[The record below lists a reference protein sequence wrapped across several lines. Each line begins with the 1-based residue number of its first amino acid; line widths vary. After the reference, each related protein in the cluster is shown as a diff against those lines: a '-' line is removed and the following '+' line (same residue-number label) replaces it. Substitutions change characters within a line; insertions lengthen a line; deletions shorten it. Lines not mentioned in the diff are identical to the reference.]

1 MTRREVQFGLGDL
14 AATMADLVAS
24 DSEAADDRGGLPR
37 APSGATAYVHVGQ
50 IYASAS
56 PKLVSTILGSCVSV
70 CLWDHEVGVGGLN
83 HFLLPQC
90 VTNGVSS
97 PRFGTVAIRDL
108 LAEVHRLGG
117 ARHRLQAKVF
127 GGASVID
134 AFQASN
140 GSLGM
145 QNVSLARR
153 FLADAGIPIV
163 NEDTGG
169 TQGRKLVFR
178 TSDGSAWVRHI

>member
-24 DSEAADDRGGLPR
+24 DMPADDRGGPPS
-37 APSGATAYVHVGQ
+37 APAGDTAYVHVGQ
-50 IYASAS
+50 LFASTS

-70 CLWDHEVGVGGLN
+70 CLWDPEVRVGGLN
-83 HFLLPQC
+83 HYLLPQC

-97 PRFGTVAIRDL
+97 PRFGNVAIREL
-108 LAEVHRLGG
+108 LAEVHRIGG
-117 ARHRLQAKVF
+117 ARYRLQAKIF
-127 GGASVID
+127 GGASIID
-134 AFQASN
+134 AFQTGS

>member
-14 AATMADLVAS
+14 AATMAELVAS
-24 DSEAADDRGGLPR
+24 DAATDQSGPPS
-37 APSGATAYVHVGQ
+37 APSGDTAYVHVGQ
-50 IYASAS
+50 LYASAEQR
-56 PKLVSTILGSCVSV
+56 LVSTILGSCVSV
-70 CLWDHEVGVGGLN
+70 CLWDPEVGVGGLN

-90 VTNGVSS
+90 VNNGVSS
-97 PRFGTVAIRDL
+97 PRFGNVAIREL

-134 AFQASN
+134 AFQATN

-163 NEDTGG
+163 NEDVGG

-178 TSDGSAWVRHI
+178 TNDGSAWVRHI

>member
-14 AATMADLVAS
+14 AATMAEL
-24 DSEAADDRGGLPR
+24 
-37 APSGATAYVHVGQ
+37 
-50 IYASAS
+50 
-56 PKLVSTILGSCVSV
+56 
-70 CLWDHEVGVGGLN
+70 
-83 HFLLPQC
+83 
-90 VTNGVSS
+90 
-97 PRFGTVAIRDL
+97 
-108 LAEVHRLGG
+108 HRLGG

-134 AFQASN
+134 AFQTTN

-163 NEDTGG
+163 NEDVGG
-169 TQGRKLVFR
+169 SQGRKLVFR

>member
-1 MTRREVQFGLGDL
+1 MTPRREVQFGLGDL
-14 AATMADLVAS
+14 ANTMAELVG
-24 DSEAADDRGGLPR
+24 SETTADELGPPAGQ
-37 APSGATAYVHVGQ
+37 SGSTAYVHVGQ
-50 IYASAS
+50 LFASAERA
-56 PKLVSTILGSCVSV
+56 LVSTILGSCVSV
-70 CLWDHEVGVGGLN
+70 CLWDAEASVGGLN

-90 VTNGVSS
+90 VNNGVSS
-97 PRFGTVAIRDL
+97 PRFGNVAIRDL
-108 LAEVHRLGG
+108 LAELHRLGG

-134 AFQASN
+134 AFQTTAN

-153 FLADAGIPIV
+153 FLADAGIPII
-163 NEDTGG
+163 NEDVGG

>member
-14 AATMADLVAS
+14 AATMADLVAT
-24 DSEAADDRGGLPR
+24 ETETEQPGLP
-37 APSGATAYVHVGQ
+37 AVPPGATAYVHVGQ
-50 IYASAS
+50 LFVSAAH
-56 PKLVSTILGSCVSV
+56 KMVSTILGSCVSV
-70 CLWDHEVGVGGLN
+70 CLWDAETGIGGLN

-90 VTNGVSS
+90 VTNEVSS
-97 PRFGTVAIRDL
+97 PRFGNVAIREL

-117 ARHRLQAKVF
+117 ARYRLQAKLF

-134 AFQASN
+134 AFQPNSN

-163 NEDTGG
+163 NEDVGG

-178 TSDGSAWVRHI
+178 TNDGSAWVRHI

>member
-1 MTRREVQFGLGDL
+1 MWDP
-14 AATMADLVAS
+14 
-24 DSEAADDRGGLPR
+24 EA
-37 APSGATAYVHVGQ
+37 
-50 IYASAS
+50 
-56 PKLVSTILGSCVSV
+56 
-70 CLWDHEVGVGGLN
+70 GVGGLN

-90 VTNGVSS
+90 VNNGVSS
-97 PRFGTVAIRDL
+97 SRFGNVAIRDL
-108 LAEVHRLGG
+108 LAELHRLGG

-134 AFQASN
+134 AFQTTN

-163 NEDTGG
+163 NEDVGG
-169 TQGRKLVFR
+169 SQGRKLVFR

>member
-24 DSEAADDRGGLPR
+24 DNETGQGGPPAAP
-37 APSGATAYVHVGQ
+37 PGATAYVHVGQ
-50 IYASAS
+50 LFVSADQIM
-56 PKLVSTILGSCVSV
+56 VSTILGSCVSV
-70 CLWDHEVGVGGLN
+70 CLWDAEAGVGGLN

-90 VTNGVSS
+90 VNNGVSS
-97 PRFGTVAIRDL
+97 PRFGNVAIREL

-117 ARHRLQAKVF
+117 ARFRLQAKLF

-134 AFQASN
+134 AFQTDSH

-163 NEDTGG
+163 NEDVGG

-178 TSDGSAWVRHI
+178 TNDGSAWVRHI

>member
-14 AATMADLVAS
+14 AATMAELVAS
-24 DSEAADDRGGLPR
+24 DASEERDGLP
-37 APSGATAYVHVGQ
+37 AATPGDTAYVHVGQ
-50 IYASAS
+50 LYASAEQR
-56 PKLVSTILGSCVSV
+56 LVSTILGSCVSV
-70 CLWDHEVGVGGLN
+70 CLWDPEVGVGGLN

-90 VTNGVSS
+90 VNNGVSS
-97 PRFGTVAIRDL
+97 SRFGNVAIREL
-108 LAEVHRLGG
+108 LSEVHRLGG

-134 AFQASN
+134 AFQTTN

-163 NEDTGG
+163 NEDVGG
-169 TQGRKLVFR
+169 SQGRKLVFR

>member
-1 MTRREVQFGLGDL
+1 MTSRREVQFGLGDL
-14 AATMADLVAS
+14 AATMAELVAT
-24 DSEAADDRGGLPR
+24 DTTSEHVGP
-37 APSGATAYVHVGQ
+37 PSTPPGDTEYVHVGQ
-50 IYASAS
+50 LYASAEQRI
-56 PKLVSTILGSCVSV
+56 VSTILGSCVSV
-70 CLWDHEVGVGGLN
+70 CLWDAEAGVGGLN

-90 VTNGVSS
+90 VNNGVSS
-97 PRFGTVAIRDL
+97 PRFGNVAIREL
-108 LAEVHRLGG
+108 LAELHRLGG

-134 AFQASN
+134 AFQATN

-163 NEDTGG
+163 NEDVGG

-178 TSDGSAWVRHI
+178 TNDGSAWVRHI